1 MEVQSIIVFSMELIG
16 TIAFAASGAMTGING
31 KMDIFGVCVLGV
43 ITAVG
48 GGIARDV
55 ILGNVPGAL
64 TNPVYVAAALFASLI
79 VFALLYFRKNLF
91 QGKFGVLYDKTML
104 VMDSIGLGIFTA
116 VGVMTGI
123 HEGYVENTFLLVV
136 LGTLTGVG
144 GGPFRGIMA
153 GQPPYIFVK
162 HVYACASVIGAV
174 SCVWI
179 YRETGQIAAMSA
191 SSAIVIIIRF
201 LAAYYHWNLPR
212 IKLGDS

>member
-144 GGPFRGIMA
+144 GGLLIGKKA
-153 GQPPYIFVK
+153 GHTPHKF
-162 HVYACASVIGAV
+162 
-174 SCVWI
+174 
-179 YRETGQIAAMSA
+179 
-191 SSAIVIIIRF
+191 F
-201 LAAYYHWNLPR
+201 
-212 IKLGDS
+212 